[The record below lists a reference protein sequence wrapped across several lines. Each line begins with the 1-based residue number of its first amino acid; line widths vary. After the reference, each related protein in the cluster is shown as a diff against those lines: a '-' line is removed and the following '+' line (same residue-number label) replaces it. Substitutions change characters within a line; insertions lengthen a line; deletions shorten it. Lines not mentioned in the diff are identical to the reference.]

1 MLKFMLDTNMCI
13 FTIKNRPEHV
23 REAFNAHHGQLCIS
37 TVTLMELV
45 FGAEKSSNPQR
56 NLAVVEGFAARL
68 EVLKYDWEAAANTG
82 QLRAELAKLGTPIG
96 PYDQMI
102 AGHARSLGLVLV
114 TNNTREFERVPG
126 LRIEDWR

>member
-1 MLKFMLDTNMCI
+1 MLKFMLDTNICI